1 MINLSLI
8 IIIPGIVSG
17 IIFFIIDNYTLKYIT
32 KVEDNVNIIPL
43 IEEKHIMYSSII
55 EKYYLSIRN
64 KVDNI
69 YHPIKKSSTYW
80 YNIIKD
86 IKEQLEHGS
95 EEEVTDLIKKIGLF
109 LSLIVFLILILIW
122 FDILPITASYQ
133 NLTSMGLDSI
143 TSNINMI

>member
-1 MINLSLI
+1 
-8 IIIPGIVSG
+8 
-17 IIFFIIDNYTLKYIT
+17 
-32 KVEDNVNIIPL
+32 
-43 IEEKHIMYSSII
+43 MYSSII

-133 NLTSMGLDSI
+133 NL
-143 TSNINMI
+143 NIYGAR